1 MCTNSKSTT
10 HLLGAVSVRC
20 TTFTRKQRK
29 KMKQPVKLIENA
41 VTCMEYSIH
50 CHTNLRSFFYF
61 LSVRLWYRPPLSF
74 AYTFSSFF
82 LLLFF
87 CCRCLLMYCLY
98 TLFHGMGALVH
109 SRACCP
115 TTFVYNSNRL
125 TMFVWCLYVIFNFFR
140 RLFVLSAWAQ
150 SSTDFMIYRPQNM
163 PTHWGIYFISRLF
176 SAIVCHSCSG
186 K

>member
-1 MCTNSKSTT
+1 MRWHAWKILFIVTPISDRFSIFFRFVFDIDLRC
-10 HLLGAVSVRC
+10 HL
-20 TTFTRKQRK
+20 
-29 KMKQPVKLIENA
+29 P
-41 VTCMEYSIH
+41 IH
-50 CHTNLRSFFYF
+50 F
-61 LSVRLWYRPPLSF
+61 LH
-74 AYTFSSFF
+74 FSYCF
-82 LLLFF
+82 FF

-163 PTHWGIYFISRLF
+163 LTDWGIYFISRLF
-176 SAIVCHSCSG
+176 SAIVCYSCSG